1 MTYRLHQLL
10 SDQLQEEVLQNLQ
23 QTWQQNKAE
32 LVTLQTIPPNETT
45 TIERRTLT
53 HDQISGRND
62 AQKQRLGAAHDMLFG
77 ITERH
82 SIDT

>member
-10 SDQLQEEVLQNLQ
+10 SDKEELLPNLQ

-53 HDQISGRND
+53 HDQSSGRND
-62 AQKQRLGAAHDMLFG
+62 VQKQRLGAAHDTLFG
-77 ITERH
+77 KSERPVA
-82 SIDT
+82 